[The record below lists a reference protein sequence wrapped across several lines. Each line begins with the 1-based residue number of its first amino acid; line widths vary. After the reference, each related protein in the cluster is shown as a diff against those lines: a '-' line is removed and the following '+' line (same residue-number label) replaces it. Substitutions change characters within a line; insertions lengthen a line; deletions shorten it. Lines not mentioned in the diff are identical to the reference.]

1 MLTYAGIATTVITD
15 AAIFA
20 VMARINKVIVGCQV
34 IVAQLSVCVYVYVS
48 IRQHTSAYVSIRQ
61 HTSAYVSIRQ
71 HTSAR

>member
-34 IVAQLSVCVYVYVS
+34 MTSLSLSPSVSLSLAVMVRINKVIVGCQVIVPACNCGG
-48 IRQHTSAYVSIRQ
+48 
-61 HTSAYVSIRQ
+61 
-71 HTSAR
+71 AR

>member
-34 IVAQLSVCVYVYVS
+34 IMTACNCVG
-48 IRQHTSAYVSIRQ
+48 
-61 HTSAYVSIRQ
+61 
-71 HTSAR
+71 AR

>member
-34 IVAQLSVCVYVYVS
+34 MTFLSLSPLSLSLAVMARINKVIVGCQVIVPACNCGG
-48 IRQHTSAYVSIRQ
+48 
-61 HTSAYVSIRQ
+61 
-71 HTSAR
+71 AR